1 MHKIVKICVLN
12 FTLMMIATAPV
23 VGFAQDQLT
32 LKSDTLD
39 EVEIIADRSDMLPN
53 VARVLATVNANDIAA
68 TGQSSVNQLVR
79 TLPSV
84 DLRQRGA
91 FSTQSDLSIRGSSFD
106 QTQILL
112 NGINFS
118 DSKTGHHNLDLCL
131 PLDAID
137 KIEVLQGTSVPGSI
151 GGAVNLVTDFNHLNS
166 LKIGFSAGMY
176 GYFDA
181 CIKAKIGNQKI
192 RSLIAAAHQQSSGY
206 IKNTDFLN
214 TNIFS
219 HTQFNSKTGTFDAQF
234 GFLNKAFGSNG
245 FYSFA
250 YPDEFEQVKSLIS
263 ALSYK
268 KNFALCLL
276 HFAVSYRRNQD
287 KFELVRGTK
296 TGRNDHLTDDL
307 GAKGDLKINTKIGQT
322 QISAEYKYEHIF
334 SNSLGNINIDSMNVP
349 FEYGVFFLKKA
360 TRHIFQANLSHSY
373 IYKNFGITGNISY
386 FYNETFKSDFGFAV
400 DTRYA
405 WCKHFLSFIAVNQSI
420 RIPTFTDLYYKGGGR
435 FGNPDLKP
443 EKSINYEIG
452 TSFKR
457 KDITTSLSLFY
468 RQGFRLIDWAG
479 SNGELHAQNYS
490 NVDAFGGE
498 IQFAYQPNN
507 LPILRLF
514 SLSYSYLNMNKK
526 IQNDM
531 SSYLLDFLNNKL
543 NINVLHDFYY
553 KNLTLNWNVSLY
565 DRNGFYTDY
574 QSGQRAPFK
583 PFVLLNAKLNWEYK
597 WLNLYVSAENVTNT
611 KYFDFGGLIQ
621 QRFFVRSGI
630 VIKLG
635 NL

>member
-1 MHKIVKICVLN
+1 
-12 FTLMMIATAPV
+12 MMIATAPV
-23 VGFAQDQLT
+23 VGFAQDQWMLN
-32 LKSDTLD
+32 SDTLD

-53 VARVLATVNANDIAA
+53 VARVLATVNSNDIAA
-68 TGQSSVNQLVR
+68 AGQSSVNQLIR
-79 TLPSV
+79 TLPSI

-118 DSKTGHHNLDLCL
+118 DSKTGHHNLDLCI
-131 PLDAID
+131 PPDAID
-137 KIEVLQGTSVPGSI
+137 KIEVLQGLSVPGTI
-151 GGAVNLVTDFNHLNS
+151 GGAVNFITDFSQLNS
-166 LKIGFSAGMY
+166 LKISLSGGMY

-181 CIKAKIGNQKI
+181 FVKAKIGNEKI
-192 RSLIAAAHQQSSGY
+192 RSLITAAHQQSSGY
-206 IKNTDFLN
+206 IKNSDFLN
-214 TNIFS
+214 TNVFS
-219 HTQFNSKTGTFDAQF
+219 HTQFKSKIGTLDAQI

-250 YPDEFEQVKSLIS
+250 YPDEFEQVKTLIS
-263 ALSYK
+263 SLSYK
-268 KNFALCLL
+268 QNFAFCVL

-296 TGRNDHLTDDL
+296 TGRNDHLTDNL

-360 TRHIFQANLSHSY
+360 ARHILQANVSHSY
-373 IYKNFGITGNISY
+373 VYKNFGATGNLSY

-400 DTRYA
+400 DVRYA
-405 WCKHFLSFIAVNQSI
+405 WKKYFLSFIAVNQSI

-435 FGNPDLKP
+435 FGNPDLRP

-452 TSFKR
+452 TSFQR
-457 KDITTSLSLFY
+457 KDITASLSLFY

-479 SNGELHAQNYS
+479 SNGELRAQNYS

-498 IQFAYQPNN
+498 IQFAYRPDNI
-507 LPILRLF
+507 PVLRHIN
-514 SLSYSYLNMNKK
+514 LSYSYLNMNKK
-526 IQNDM
+526 IHPKNCKLLRAKDM
-531 SSYLLDFLNNKL
+531 
-543 NINVLHDFYY
+543 
-553 KNLTLNWNVSLY
+553 
-565 DRNGFYTDY
+565 
-574 QSGQRAPFK
+574 
-583 PFVLLNAKLNWEYK
+583 E
-597 WLNLYVSAENVTNT
+597 E
-611 KYFDFGGLIQ
+611 
-621 QRFFVRSGI
+621 
-630 VIKLG
+630 
-635 NL
+635 